1 MLRRNQDARS
11 RPMKRLAP
19 FAALLLLAAS
29 APGPGAILTDL
40 SGALN
45 SRDSSRVLACFT
57 RDARV
62 HYARVLEVARG
73 SKGAGATSGF
83 SNSDRALARF
93 LKQRAP
99 KLLAEAK
106 SLDALATLASRERD
120 DWNSEIERVQVQTVE
135 TQPGQARGLLSID
148 GSPTALVLA
157 LKREE
162 GRWRIHRVSSPLLAP
177 EAVRLSAALLGIS
190 EEQAID
196 DFVDRLV
203 DAR

>member
-1 MLRRNQDARS
+1 
-11 RPMKRLAP
+11 MKRLAP
-19 FAALLLLAAS
+19 FAALFLLAAS
-29 APGPGAILTDL
+29 TPGPGVVLMDL

-45 SRDSSRVLACFT
+45 SRDPSRVLACFT

-73 SKGAGATSGF
+73 NTRAGATSGF
-83 SNSDRALARF
+83 SNSDRALARA

-120 DWNSEIERVQVQTVE
+120 DWNSEIGRLRVQAVE
-135 TQPGQARGLLSID
+135 SHPGRARGLLSVD
-148 GSPTALVLA
+148 GSPTAIELA
-157 LKREE
+157 LIRED
-162 GRWRIHRVSSPLLAP
+162 GRWRIHRASSPLLAP
-177 EAVRLSAALLGIS
+177 EAVRLSAALLGVS

-196 DFVDRLV
+196 DFVDRLL
-203 DAR
+203 AER